1 MTWFGELFSI
11 NHLAEVQLI
20 LKHFLTE
27 CSIIYMTKLPVTKF
41 PIIYTRV
48 IIILKNID
56 ILTHLIKVVNYQNR
70 IHLLP
75 KFLETN
81 NFSISM
87 LV

>member
-1 MTWFGELFSI
+1 M
-11 NHLAEVQLI
+11 NHLAEAQLI
-20 LKHFLTE
+20 LKHILTE
-27 CSIIYMTKLPVTKF
+27 CSVIHMTKLPVTKF

-56 ILTHLIKVVNYQNR
+56 ILNHLKKLVNYRNR